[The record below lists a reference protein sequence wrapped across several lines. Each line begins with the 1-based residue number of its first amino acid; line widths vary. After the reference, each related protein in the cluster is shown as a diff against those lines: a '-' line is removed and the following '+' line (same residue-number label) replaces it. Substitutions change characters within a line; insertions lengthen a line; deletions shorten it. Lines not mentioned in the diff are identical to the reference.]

1 MNIMTEEDST
11 VSDIYSNNVQIAV
24 SVYEVVIS
32 FGLDTLQKDGTQ
44 TTKEIVKVRMS
55 PHHALALNILLDRNL
70 KAYGDKFK
78 EILLPEDMVRRLSGD
93 TLSEETGGE

>member
-11 VSDIYSNNVQIAV
+11 VSDIYTNNVQIAV
-24 SVYEVVIS
+24 SVYEVMIS

>member
-11 VSDIYSNNVQIAV
+11 VSDIYTNNVQIAV

-70 KAYGDKFK
+70 KAYGDTFK
-78 EILLPEDMVRRLSGD
+78 EVLLPEDMVRRLSGD

>member
-11 VSDIYSNNVQIAV
+11 VSDIYANNVQIAV

-55 PHHALALNILLDRNL
+55 PHHALALNILLERNL
-70 KAYGDKFK
+70 KAYGDTFK

-93 TLSEETGGE
+93 TPSEETGGE

>member
-1 MNIMTEEDST
+1 MTEEDST
-11 VSDIYSNNVQIAV
+11 VSDIYANNVQIAV

>member
-11 VSDIYSNNVQIAV
+11 VSDIYANNVQIAV

-70 KAYGDKFK
+70 KAYGDTFK

-93 TLSEETGGE
+93 TPSEETGGE

>member
-1 MNIMTEEDST
+1 MNIMTEENST
-11 VSDIYSNNVQIAV
+11 VLDIYTNTVQIAA

-44 TTKEIVKVRMS
+44 TTNEIIKVRMS

-70 KAYGDKFK
+70 KAYGDSFK

-93 TLSEETGGE
+93 TASEETGGE

>member
-11 VSDIYSNNVQIAV
+11 VSDIYTNNVQIAV
-24 SVYEVVIS
+24 SVYEVMIS

-70 KAYGDKFK
+70 KAYGDTFK
-78 EILLPEDMVRRLSGD
+78 EVLLPEDMVRRLSGD

>member
-11 VSDIYSNNVQIAV
+11 VSDIYANNVQIAV

-70 KAYGDKFK
+70 KAYGDTFK

>member
-1 MNIMTEEDST
+1 MNTMTEEDST
-11 VSDIYSNNVQIAV
+11 VLDIYANNVQIAV

-70 KAYGDKFK
+70 KAYGDAFK

-93 TLSEETGGE
+93 LLSEETGGE

>member
-24 SVYEVVIS
+24 SVYEVVMS

-55 PHHALALNILLDRNL
+55 PHQALALNILLDRNL
-70 KAYGDKFK
+70 KAYGDTFK